1 MHARMHTHTISY
13 IYIFRRLNREGK
25 SDRGA
30 ILMVMM
36 AMMVIMVTAM
46 MTCDKVFLMETAMKV
61 MMKCLRTGRGKIFP
75 GCQG

>member
-1 MHARMHTHTISY
+1 
-13 IYIFRRLNREGK
+13 
-25 SDRGA
+25 
-30 ILMVMM
+30 MVMM